1 MHGWR
6 LATEHQRR
14 FAAIWLH
21 QPPQRYW
28 SGPRQLDKVPPA
40 RAPGCGARLA
50 ITHPDDDEY
59 PAMADFAQQRINMVE
74 SQVRPSDITDRR
86 IIRAMLE
93 LPREDFVPERMRAM
107 AYMDEAVEVAPGN
120 GEAAPRYLLPPRTL
134 AKLIQLAGIDASAVV
149 LDVGPATGY
158 STALLA
164 KLATRVVALEAD
176 QGLCATASATLSAL
190 GLTNAQVLQGPLPAG
205 AKSEGPFDAILLNGA
220 VEVVDLD
227 LIDQLK
233 EGGKMVG
240 VLATGS
246 FGRAHVWRRNGEAF
260 DTRPDFDAAAPPIP
274 GFTRPAGFIF

>member
-1 MHGWR
+1 MVGGWQR
-6 LATEHQRR
+6 SISADLRR
-14 FAAIWLH
+14 FGCTS
-21 QPPQRYW
+21 RR
-28 SGPRQLDKVPPA
+28 SGTGPGRGNWIRSRRRGHRMR
-40 RAPGCGARLA
+40 RAPG
-50 ITHPDDDEY
+50 HYPPDDDEY
-59 PAMADFAQQRINMVE
+59 PAMADSAQQRINMVE

-164 KLATRVVALEAD
+164 KLATRGVALEAD
-176 QGLCATASATLSAL
+176 QGPCATASATLSAL

-220 VEVVDLD
+220 VEVVDPD

-260 DTRPDFDAAAPPIP
+260 DIRPDFDAA
-274 GFTRPAGFIF
+274 